1 MTVKQDIHN
10 VSKSPESRAGRLV
23 FERVC
28 FLLPYPHHF
37 MHDTFVARDRVSR
50 FSVIFFVWV
59 IFVDL
64 FPADAD

>member
-1 MTVKQDIHN
+1 
-10 VSKSPESRAGRLV
+10 
-23 FERVC
+23 
-28 FLLPYPHHF
+28 